1 MAEFSGKVVSAV
13 FADAEYQQIKIRY
26 EQDGVLY
33 VYTVPNDD
41 NNVDFQELL
50 KEGWDVEK
58 IIEETAE
65 INKMQ
70 SRAFNEQIHQAARA
84 MVDEKLKELDAKIE
98 VQGRVNALESTE
110 ALYSIIVNNTD
121 KDELFRFKLWALE
134 LDFVKA
140 STKDKKSEL
149 RKAKTLLEGCALLH
163 SMK

>member
-13 FADAEYQQIKIRY
+13 FADPEYQQIKIRY
-26 EQDGVLY
+26 EQDDVLY

-41 NNVDFQELL
+41 NNPDFQELL

-70 SRAFNEQIHQAARA
+70 SRAFNEQINQAARA

-98 VQGRVNALESTE
+98 GASRVEVLESTE
-110 ALYSIIVNNTD
+110 ALYGIIVNNTD

-140 STKDKKSEL
+140 STKEKKSEL